1 MVVWR
6 RCEGGS
12 SEGADSNTRSEA
24 DENTCLM
31 EATENNREEV
41 VDLLFAKKKWGN
53 TALHFACRGNVAILG
68 KLLAV
73 NKKNNWASTPIMV
86 AAMNGRTH
94 TVRFMVTVIV
104 IVLDAVVD
112 DGMTLEDLV
121 HK

>member
-1 MVVWR
+1 
-6 RCEGGS
+6 
-12 SEGADSNTRSEA
+12 
-24 DENTCLM
+24 M

-41 VDLLFAKKKWGN
+41 VDLLPAKNKWGN

-73 NKKNNWASTPIMV
+73 PGLLVNKKNNWGTILIMV

-94 TVRFMVTVIV
+94 TVRLMVTVIE
-104 IVLDAVVD
+104 IALDAVVD

>member
-1 MVVWR
+1 
-6 RCEGGS
+6 
-12 SEGADSNTRSEA
+12 
-24 DENTCLM
+24 M

-73 NKKNNWASTPIMV
+73 PGLLVNEKNNWGTILIMV
-86 AAMNGRTH
+86 AAVNGGTH
-94 TVRFMVTVIV
+94 TVRLMVTVIE
-104 IVLDAVVD
+104 IALDAVVD
-112 DGMTLEDLV
+112 DGKILEDLV